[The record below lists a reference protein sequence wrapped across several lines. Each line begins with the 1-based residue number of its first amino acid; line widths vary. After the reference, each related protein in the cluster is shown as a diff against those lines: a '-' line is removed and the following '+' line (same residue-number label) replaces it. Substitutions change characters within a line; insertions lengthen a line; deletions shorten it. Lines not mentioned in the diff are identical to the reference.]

1 MNKRK
6 YILLRAYTFFHSQ
19 AVWVP
24 QLVGPISCECE
35 EIYTRNRVY
44 FSHEQAV
51 PFRFRPYLLLLFK
64 QQFSIF
70 KQYYVYFYILFH
82 SHVFSKNTNN
92 VIINFLP
99 NGPLVIRK
107 WYYIWSSK
115 FGWNINYISDFY
127 PNIKFLFK
135 LYYMELYLHK
145 DIRTKTKKTS
155 ICKYYKTNNI

>member
-6 YILLRAYTFFHSQ
+6 YILLRMYIFSHSQ
-19 AVWVP
+19 AVWIP
-24 QLVGPISCECE
+24 QLMGPTSCECE
-35 EIYTRNRVY
+35 EIYTCNRVY

-51 PFRFRPYLLLLFK
+51 SFRFRPHLLLLFK
-64 QQFSIF
+64 QQFSVF
-70 KQYYVYFYILFH
+70 KQYYVYFYTLLH
-82 SHVFSKNTNN
+82 PHVFSKNTNN

-99 NGPLVIRK
+99 NVPLVIRK

-135 LYYMELYLHK
+135 LYLHK
-145 DIRTKTKKTS
+145 DIRTKTKK
-155 ICKYYKTNNI
+155 IKN